1 MAVDKSATGPI
12 EFLFDYSAQVDLPC
26 VRAFQVEGVFMKFT
40 KPISR
45 EVDIDGNTYVVTLDE
60 TGVDFRVKGKRKSSR
75 VEWARV
81 LEIAGPEQSA
91 AGDQNKAETSQP
103 GNVTPAP
110 VAEDQYDTQPLQERN
125 LNEEA
130 GENQDDAGERTR
142 SAGAGESGPEA

>member
-1 MAVDKSATGPI
+1 
-12 EFLFDYSAQVDLPC
+12 
-26 VRAFQVEGVFMKFT
+26 MKFT

-91 AGDQNKAETSQP
+91 SGDQNKSEASQP
-103 GNVTPAP
+103 TKMTPEA
-110 VAEDQYDTQPLQERN
+110 VSEDQYDTQPLQERN
-125 LNEEA
+125 LNEDT
-130 GENQDDAGERTR
+130 GENRDDIGERTR

>member
-1 MAVDKSATGPI
+1 
-12 EFLFDYSAQVDLPC
+12 
-26 VRAFQVEGVFMKFT
+26 MKFT

-91 AGDQNKAETSQP
+91 GGDQGRADAGQTRKESFEAVS
-103 GNVTPAP
+103 
-110 VAEDQYDTQPLQERN
+110 EDHYDTQPLKERD

-130 GENQDDAGERTR
+130 GASREDSEGLSR
-142 SAGAGESGPEA
+142 SAGAGETGPEA

>member
-1 MAVDKSATGPI
+1 MCSRTTGRE
-12 EFLFDYSAQVDLPC
+12 EF
-26 VRAFQVEGVFMKFT
+26 FMRFT

-45 EVDIDGNTYVVTLDE
+45 EVDIDGNTYIVTLDE

-91 AGDQNKAETSQP
+91 TAREQSGSGDQEQDARSD
-103 GNVTPAP
+103 ALL
-110 VAEDQYDTQPLQERN
+110 EDQYDTQPLQERN

-130 GENQDDAGERTR
+130 GDRSR
-142 SAGAGESGPEA
+142 SAGAGDPES